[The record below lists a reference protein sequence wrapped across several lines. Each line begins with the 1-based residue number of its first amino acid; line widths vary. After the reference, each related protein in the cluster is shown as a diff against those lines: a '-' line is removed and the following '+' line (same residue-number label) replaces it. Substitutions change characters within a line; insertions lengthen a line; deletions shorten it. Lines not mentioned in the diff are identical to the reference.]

1 MSQSK
6 HNNQQPKSKDQRDRL
21 NSYARFSSIATQM
34 FAIIGIGTYAGVKL
48 DEYYP
53 NKHNLY
59 TLVLSLLSVI
69 LSIVFV
75 IKRIIA
81 ASKDE

>member
-1 MSQSK
+1 MS
-6 HNNQQPKSKDQRDRL
+6 NNKNHKNLQDQNQGKQL
-21 NSYARFSSIATQM
+21 NSYARFSGIAIQM

-48 DEYYP
+48 DENFP

-75 IKRIIA
+75 IRRIIA
-81 ASKDE
+81 ASKDN